1 MKKTFKYRI
10 YANKETTAKSENW
23 LRLCCNLYNA
33 CLEER
38 IYAWEMQH
46 KTLSGYDQSNE
57 LSDLKEGFPEYKEVS
72 SQTLQD
78 VVERLNRAY
87 QAFFRRIK
95 NGEKAGFPRFR
106 SCKRYDSFL
115 LKNTGWKLEGRKL
128 LIKNIGQFS
137 IKLSRKI
144 EGDIKTITIRRTPS
158 NKWFVCFSCDNV
170 PEKVLPQSDKI
181 IGIDVGIKSYLSDS
195 EGRHIENPKWLR
207 QAEKLL
213 RRRQKILS
221 RRVKGSKRRAK
232 ARLLVAKTHEK
243 VDNQR
248 NDFLHKLANEYVKNY
263 GTIVVENLQIK
274 NMVKNHNLAKSISD
288 CAWGKFFEVLEYKA
302 ECADRLLL
310 KENPCNTSKTCSSC
324 GAINKALKLSDR
336 SWVCQACGILH
347 DRDENASKNI
357 KRLGQSHQE
366 LTYEITQCVS

>member
-1 MKKTFKYRI
+1 MIKTFKYRI
-10 YANKETTAKSENW
+10 YANKETISNAENW

-38 IYAWEMQH
+38 IYAYKMRYI
-46 KTLSGYDQSNE
+46 TLSGYDQANE
-57 LSDLKEGFPEYKEVS
+57 LSDLKEGFPEYKDVS
-72 SQTLQD
+72 SQTLQG
-78 VVERLNRAY
+78 VIEKLNRSY
-87 QAFFRRIK
+87 QAFFSRIK
-95 NGEKAGFPRFR
+95 QGQKAGFPRFK
-106 SCKRYDSFL
+106 SSKRYDSFL
-115 LKNTGWKLEGRKL
+115 LKNTGWKLEGKHL
-128 LIKNIGQFS
+128 LINKVGKFNIR
-137 IKLSRKI
+137 LSRKI

-170 PEKVLPQSDKI
+170 PEKTLPKCDKT
-181 IGIDVGIKSYLSDS
+181 IGIDVGIKSLLTDS

-213 RRRQKILS
+213 RRRQRILC
-221 RRVKGSKRRAK
+221 RRVKGSNRRAK
-232 ARLLVAKTHEK
+232 ARLLVAKSHEK

-248 NDFLHKLANEYVKNY
+248 NDSLHKLANYYVQNY

-274 NMVKNHNLAKSISD
+274 NMVKNHSLAKSISD
-288 CAWGKFFEVLEYKA
+288 CAWGKFFELLEYKA
-302 ECADRLLL
+302 EEAGRTLL
-310 KENPCNTSKTCSSC
+310 KENPRNTSKTCSSC

-366 LTYEITQCVS
+366 STYAVTQCVS